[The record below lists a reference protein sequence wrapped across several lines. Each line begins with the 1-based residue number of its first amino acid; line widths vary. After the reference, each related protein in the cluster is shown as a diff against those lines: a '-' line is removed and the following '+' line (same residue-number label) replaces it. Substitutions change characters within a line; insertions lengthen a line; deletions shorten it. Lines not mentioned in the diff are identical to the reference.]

1 MLRTLSEGGFGVFQI
16 GHWLLALKKEVCSG
30 HIPSAG
36 HSRVSLGHSL
46 PFSWDLGGNMMA
58 DRYYRSLVTR
68 LLKVGVQ
75 RGAAHLL
82 GV

>member
-1 MLRTLSEGGFGVFQI
+1 
-16 GHWLLALKKEVCSG
+16 
-30 HIPSAG
+30 
-36 HSRVSLGHSL
+36 
-46 PFSWDLGGNMMA
+46 MMA